1 MSSEVTAA
9 ALDVTASI
17 RNDPFAMKPFMG
29 YNVGDYCQHWLDV
42 GAAASSP
49 EALPRIFMVNWFRKT
64 EEGKWMWP
72 GFGDNVRVLEWVM
85 DRCNGAKST
94 MATVETPIGFVPD
107 AAKGGINMAG
117 LNLSEDVLKALFTID
132 AAAWKKEMEM

>member
-1 MSSEVTAA
+1 MPASGVTAFIAFHFFFFAGATMSSEVTAA

-49 EALPRIFMVNWFRKT
+49 EALPKIFMVNWFRKNA
-64 EEGKWMWP
+64 EGKFMWP
-72 GFGDNVRVLEWVM
+72 GFGDNV
-85 DRCNGAKST
+85 
-94 MATVETPIGFVPD
+94 
-107 AAKGGINMAG
+107 
-117 LNLSEDVLKALFTID
+117 
-132 AAAWKKEMEM
+132 